1 MSGNHF
7 MVNTNAVTNTVSD
20 LETRINNINTNL
32 SAMYSSVQRL
42 NTMWKGQ
49 ANQSFNEQ
57 FQMDYNVMKQM
68 LKGLKDY
75 KNSME
80 MAKKKYITCENS
92 VQDLVRNIKV

>member
-1 MSGNHF
+1 MSSNYF
-7 MVNTNAVTNTVSD
+7 TVNTNAVTNTTSD
-20 LETRINNINTNL
+20 LEVRIDNISKNL

-57 FQMDYNVMKQM
+57 FQADYMVMEQM

-75 KNSME
+75 KNSMDA
-80 MAKKKYITCENS
+80 AKKKYITCENS